1 MGLCRTLSGLLL
13 LFVLSGC
20 TLNQQQGDYQII
32 HEGKISGYAYHDYAL
47 KLARND
53 RLTIDINTPA
63 LDVIIVAPVEAAL
76 ENNQPFTVL
85 TDDEYTLRVLMPR
98 AFARRNETY
107 QYQLSI
113 TVDRN

>member
-47 KLARND
+47 KLAEM
-53 RLTIDINTPA
+53 TG
-63 LDVIIVAPVEAAL
+63 
-76 ENNQPFTVL
+76 
-85 TDDEYTLRVLMPR
+85 
-98 AFARRNETY
+98 
-107 QYQLSI
+107 
-113 TVDRN
+113 

>member
-1 MGLCRTLSGLLL
+1 MGLCRTFSGLLL
-13 LFVLSGC
+13 LFVLYGC
-20 TLNQQQGDYQII
+20 ALNQQQGDYQVV

-53 RLTIDINTPA
+53 RLTIDINTPT
-63 LDVIIVAPVEAAL
+63 LDVIIISPVEMPL

-85 TDDEYTLRVLMPR
+85 KDDEYTLRVLMPR